1 LYRNI
6 EPLIIAAMKLK
17 KNLAL
22 SDSGFVF
29 DPSTGDSFSTN
40 PIGLE
45 IIRMLKEGK
54 TANDIKSQIIK
65 TYMTDDVS
73 FEKDYYDFV
82 NMLSK
87 HNLVEGSEKE
97 KN

>member
-1 LYRNI
+1 MKIKRNI
-6 EPLIIAAMKLK
+6 
-17 KNLAL
+17 AL

-45 IIRMLKEGK
+45 IIKMLKEGK
-54 TANDIKSQIIK
+54 SPDEIKAAFVK
-65 TYMTDDVS
+65 NYMTDEQT

-82 NMLSK
+82 NMVAKLK
-87 HNLVEGSEKE
+87 LTEGEETDK
-97 KN
+97 

>member
-1 LYRNI
+1 
-6 EPLIIAAMKLK
+6 MKLK

-87 HNLVEGSEKE
+87 HNLVEGVEKE

>member
-1 LYRNI
+1 
-6 EPLIIAAMKLK
+6 MKLK

-87 HNLVEGSEKE
+87 HNLVEGGEKE

>member
-1 LYRNI
+1 
-6 EPLIIAAMKLK
+6 MKLK

-45 IIRMLKEGK
+45 IIKMLKEGK
-54 TANDIKSQIIK
+54 TANDIKSHILK
-65 TYMTDDVS
+65 TYMTDDTS
-73 FEKDYYDFV
+73 FEKDFYDFI
-82 NMLSK
+82 NMLTK
-87 HNLVEGSEKE
+87 HNLVEGGEKE

>member
-1 LYRNI
+1 
-6 EPLIIAAMKLK
+6 MKLK

-29 DPSTGDSFSTN
+29 DPGTGDSFSTN

-54 TANDIKSQIIK
+54 TAGDIKSHILK
-65 TYMTDDVS
+65 TYMTDDAS
-73 FEKDYYDFV
+73 FEKDYYDFI
-82 NMLSK
+82 NMLTK
-87 HNLVEGSEKE
+87 HNLVESGEKE

>member
-1 LYRNI
+1 
-6 EPLIIAAMKLK
+6 MKLK

-54 TANDIKSQIIK
+54 TANDIKIHVTK
-65 TYMTDDVS
+65 TYMTDDAS
-73 FEKDYYDFV
+73 FEKDFYDFV
-82 NMLSK
+82 NMLTK

>member
-1 LYRNI
+1 MSKIKRNI
-6 EPLIIAAMKLK
+6 
-17 KNLAL
+17 AL

-45 IIRMLKEGK
+45 IIKLMKENN
-54 TANDIKSQIIK
+54 TTEEIKAAIVKQ
-65 TYMTDDVS
+65 YMVDEVS
-73 FEKDYYDFV
+73 FEKDLYDFV

-87 HNLVEGSEKE
+87 LKLAENDEK
-97 KN
+97 KKD

>member
-1 LYRNI
+1 MSKIKRNI
-6 EPLIIAAMKLK
+6 
-17 KNLAL
+17 AL

-45 IIRMLKEGK
+45 IIKLMKENK
-54 TANDIKSQIIK
+54 TTEEIKAAIVKQ
-65 TYMTDDVS
+65 YMVDEVS
-73 FEKDYYDFV
+73 FEKDLYDFV

-87 HNLVEGSEKE
+87 LKLAENDEK
-97 KN
+97 KKD

>member
-1 LYRNI
+1 
-6 EPLIIAAMKLK
+6 MKLK

-45 IIRMLKEGK
+45 IIRMIKEGK
-54 TANDIKSQIIK
+54 TPGDIKSHILK
-65 TYMTDDVS
+65 TYMTDDAS
-73 FEKDYYDFV
+73 FEKDFYDFI
-82 NMLSK
+82 NMLTK
-87 HNLVEGSEKE
+87 HNLVEGGEKE

>member
-1 LYRNI
+1 MSKIKRNI
-6 EPLIIAAMKLK
+6 
-17 KNLAL
+17 AL

-45 IIRMLKEGK
+45 IIKLMKENK
-54 TANDIKSQIIK
+54 TTDEIKASIVKQ
-65 TYMTDDVS
+65 YMVDEVS
-73 FEKDYYDFV
+73 FEKDLYDFV

-87 HNLVEGSEKE
+87 LKLAENDEK
-97 KN
+97 KKD